1 MILVGTSGWQ
11 YRDWRGPFY
20 PAYVYFN
27 NDPGGAAVV
36 DAVAFARLSR
46 HAGRSVSRTA

>member
-1 MILVGTSGWQ
+1 LASWV
-11 YRDWRGPFY
+11 RRLAEAFDDAE

-36 DAVAFARLSR
+36 DAMAFASLARR
-46 HAGRSVSRTA
+46 AGRPVSRTQ